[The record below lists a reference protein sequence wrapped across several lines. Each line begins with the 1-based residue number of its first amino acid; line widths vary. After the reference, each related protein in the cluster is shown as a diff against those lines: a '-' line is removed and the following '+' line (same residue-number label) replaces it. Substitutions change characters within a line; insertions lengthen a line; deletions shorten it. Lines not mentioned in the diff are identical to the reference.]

1 VLVPPERAWALRH
14 AVTAALAAEGT
25 VLGFDLSVP
34 PSVLPTL
41 RRAVRAVVQER
52 APGWQVAD
60 FGHWGDGG
68 VHCNL
73 VVGAPVALDADLAGS
88 MRSAIYE
95 LVDRLGGSYSAEHGI
110 GPLNSDWWRRHTPPA
125 QQRLLAAFKQ
135 QVDPLGVLGHPGV
148 PFA

>member
-1 VLVPPERAWALRH
+1 
-14 AVTAALAAEGT
+14 
-25 VLGFDLSVP
+25 
-34 PSVLPTL
+34 
-41 RRAVRAVVQER
+41 
-52 APGWQVAD
+52 
-60 FGHWGDGG
+60 
-68 VHCNL
+68 
-73 VVGAPVALDADLAGS
+73 

-110 GPLNSDWWRRHTPPA
+110 GPLNGDWWRRHTPPA